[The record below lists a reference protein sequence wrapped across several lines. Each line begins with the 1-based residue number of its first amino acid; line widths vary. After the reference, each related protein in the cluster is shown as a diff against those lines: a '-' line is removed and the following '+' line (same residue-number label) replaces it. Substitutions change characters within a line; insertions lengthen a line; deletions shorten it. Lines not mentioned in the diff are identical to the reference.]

1 MLSVIT
7 WDRIL
12 EGSEGSFVTD
22 QVEPFVFMGCS
33 ELQELLGKRAEDER
47 RLVELLEEVP
57 LDSIYFHTHSYFL
70 RQQFIPGG
78 YTNDFAQWVATQ
90 VRDLVLGERLAV
102 IDPFEFKSLE
112 GLREEL
118 ISVIDDHLS
127 RTSVV
132 PRVVYGKSFYF
143 NQSRIIEVPTGHRVT
158 SLQEFHQALTEVE
171 VSALYYHMF
180 EARVRLPRQQSDFS
194 NWAEKSLKLP
204 ELSERFRTMNPYM
217 GSLERLRSGLLAI
230 CDEFLARP

>member
-1 MLSVIT
+1 M
-7 WDRIL
+7 
-12 EGSEGSFVTD
+12 GN
-22 QVEPFVFMGCS
+22 QVEPFVFMACS
-33 ELQELLGKRAEDER
+33 ELQELLGIRAEDER

-102 IDPFEFKSLE
+102 IDPFEFSSLE

-127 RTSVV
+127 RASIV
-132 PRVVYGKSFYF
+132 PHIVYGNPFYF
-143 NQSRIIEVPTGHRVT
+143 NQSRIIEVPTGHCVT
-158 SLQEFHQALTEVE
+158 SLEEFRQALAEVE
-171 VSALYYHMF
+171 ISSIYFHMF

-194 NWAEKSLKLP
+194 IWAAQSLKLP
-204 ELSERFRTMNPYM
+204 ALSERFRTMNPYV

-230 CDEFLARP
+230 CDEFLLQPGTA